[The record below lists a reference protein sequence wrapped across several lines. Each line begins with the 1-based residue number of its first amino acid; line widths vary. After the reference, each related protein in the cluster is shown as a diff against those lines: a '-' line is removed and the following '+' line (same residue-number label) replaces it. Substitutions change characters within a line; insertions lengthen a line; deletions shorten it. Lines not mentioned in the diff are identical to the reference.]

1 MSNTFDA
8 RASTWDEDP
17 GRLQLAADIFSAIEK
32 QIPLQPG
39 FAALDYGCGTGLL
52 TFALAPRVRR
62 ITAVD
67 SSRGMLDRLAQKQ
80 QSSGLLNIDLLQSDF
95 STHPLPSGAYDLLT
109 TAMTLHHVANVEQIL
124 RQFFSL
130 LAPGGFLALADLD
143 TEDGTFHS
151 NSEGIHHF
159 GFDRGTLARQLEA
172 CGFGNLHFTTASR
185 IQKHGRTYPVFLATA
200 QKHQ

>member
-159 GFDRGTLARQLEA
+159 GFDRDTLARQLEA

-200 QKHQ
+200 RKP

>member
-95 STHPLPSGAYDLLT
+95 STHPLPSCAYDLLT
-109 TAMTLHHVANVEQIL
+109 TAMTLHHVANVEKIL

-159 GFDRGTLARQLEA
+159 GFDRDTLARQLEA

>member
-159 GFDRGTLARQLEA
+159 GFDRDTLARQLEA

-200 QKHQ
+200 QKQQ

>member
-95 STHPLPSGAYDLLT
+95 SNHPLPSGAYDLLT

-159 GFDRGTLARQLEA
+159 GFDRDTLARQLEA

-200 QKHQ
+200 QKH

>member
-1 MSNTFDA
+1 MSNTFDT

-67 SSRGMLDRLAQKQ
+67 SSRGMLDRLAQKETA
-80 QSSGLLNIDLLQSDF
+80 SGIRNIVLLQSDF
-95 STHPLPSGAYDLLT
+95 STPPLPSGAYDLLT

-143 TEDGTFHS
+143 TEDGTFHA
-151 NSEGIHHF
+151 NNDGIHHF
-159 GFDRGTLARQLEA
+159 GFDRDTLARQLEA
-172 CGFGNLHFTTASR
+172 CGFGNLHFTTAAR
-185 IQKHGRTYPVFLATA
+185 IPKHGRTYPVFLATA
-200 QKHQ
+200 RKS

>member
-17 GRLQLAADIFSAIEK
+17 GRLQLAADIFSALEK

-159 GFDRGTLARQLEA
+159 GFDRDTLARQLEA

-200 QKHQ
+200 RKP

>member
-159 GFDRGTLARQLEA
+159 GFDRDTLARQLEA